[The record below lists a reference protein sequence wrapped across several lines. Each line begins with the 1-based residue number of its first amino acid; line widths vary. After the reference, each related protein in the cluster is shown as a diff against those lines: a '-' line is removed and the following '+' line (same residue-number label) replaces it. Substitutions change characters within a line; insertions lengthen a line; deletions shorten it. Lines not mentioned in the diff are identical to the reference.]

1 MKLRNQSQLSLF
13 FFQFSWFLMRTLS
26 LLDTAPPVYF
36 PRKRSSLAH
45 STLERF
51 KVPLISDR
59 TKTFSFLQVVV
70 ESCNTFWLYLK
81 MQNFEVEAK
90 FDFIFC
96 GPGRLFEVKLSP
108 QLGRPANGEF
118 LPHFSAGLTEPKQPK
133 LLTALSTFRQI
144 SSEID

>member
-90 FDFIFC
+90 FDFTFWPGPAFWGETHCTTRKTGQWRISAPFFC
-96 GPGRLFEVKLSP
+96 WPD
-108 QLGRPANGEF
+108 PA
-118 LPHFSAGLTEPKQPK
+118 Q
-133 LLTALSTFRQI
+133 TAKIAHSVI
-144 SSEID
+144 YI

>member
-13 FFQFSWFLMRTLS
+13 FFQFSWFLMRMLS

-90 FDFIFC
+90 FDFTFC
-96 GPGRLFEVKLSP
+96 GPGRLFEVKLTA

-118 LPHFSAGLTEPKQPK
+118 LPHFFPSLRQPKQPK